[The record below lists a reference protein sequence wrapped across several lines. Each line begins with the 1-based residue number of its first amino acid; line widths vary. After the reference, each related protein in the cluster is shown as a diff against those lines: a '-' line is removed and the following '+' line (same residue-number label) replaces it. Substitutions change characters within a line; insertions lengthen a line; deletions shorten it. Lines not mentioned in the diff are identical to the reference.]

1 MNVCCWEIGLLSAA
15 MALVVEPPA
24 IGQVSLSE
32 YQVGTLIS
40 GVYLY
45 CRPMTSMIVL
55 LETTNKG
62 SEILCHRYV
71 VEEGDTLAGI
81 ALRYQTW
88 H

>member
-1 MNVCCWEIGLLSAA
+1 MNVCYWEIGLLSAA

-45 CRPMTSMIVL
+45 SQPMTSMIVL
-55 LETTNKG
+55 LETTNER
-62 SEILCHRYV
+62 SDILCHRYV

-81 ALRYQTW
+81 ALRYITW